1 MSSNDNHVYFLKQ
14 DKHSKK
20 FFISVPNDERGGCQC
35 EPTCATSIAVI
46 DPVASYSPSSLLLAG
61 VTAAGSTALYY
72 GTGLAALITDAIN
85 DVPPACALANIEKCH
100 TGDKCCQPFEINIA
114 KEFGTR
120 GTSGY
125 VVGCTTYPAT
135 LAVPVVTIGASAIAG
150 LSGATTLNN
159 VLGLTGSFL
168 AMPLYVTPALIGGP
182 PLPAIVPTIR
192 VGTQLL
198 TPLGGTGGL
207 INSAFPCA
215 IGNSAMLSDNAEVCV
230 DIRGFNTIFL
240 TTSGGTIAATVPFD
254 TSLSRCKINS
264 FPPGLGVTGAVLSLT
279 NPAIE
284 FFLNA
289 NGPYQTTG
297 SGVPIPAN
305 IVTSLAPYVNSTAL
319 ALLGT
324 QQTMLYGIYFGGMV
338 INTIDTRYDITVDV
352 TKRPLYFRSAIS
364 STLPNCT
371 AGFILYTSLGPCDYE
386 CLGPKL
392 AFTNT
397 ATSQVSVFGES
408 QLKVI
413 PYERGFPAG
422 AQSGVMLK
430 PRYTLPAG
438 TYSVCLILGCQI
450 YDAGT
455 VTLTGTT
462 LLTPVLD

>member
-20 FFISVPNDERGGCQC
+20 FFISVPNDEHGGCQC

-46 DPVASYSPSSLLLAG
+46 DPVASYSPSTTLLAG
-61 VTAAGSTALYY
+61 VTGFGSTGLNY

-85 DVPPACALANIEKCH
+85 DVAPACALANIEKCH

-114 KEFGTR
+114 KEFGTPA
-120 GTSGY
+120 TPGY
-125 VVGCTTYPAT
+125 VIGCTVYPAT

-150 LSGATTLNN
+150 LSGATVITN
-159 VLGLTGSFL
+159 VVGLPGSFPV
-168 AMPLYVTPALIGGP
+168 MPLFLTSLTYGIPSIPAV
-182 PLPAIVPTIR
+182 VPTIR

-207 INSAFPCA
+207 ITSAFPCA
-215 IGNSAMLSDNAEVCV
+215 IGNSALLSDNSEICV
-230 DIRGFNTIFL
+230 DVRGFNTVYL
-240 TTSGGTIAATVPFD
+240 VTSAGNIAAKVPFT
-254 TSLSRCKINS
+254 TSLSRCKVNTLS
-264 FPPGLGVTGAVLSLT
+264 PGLGVTGAVLSLT
-279 NPAIE
+279 NPALDLFIGTQGP
-284 FFLNA
+284 FYLNEVGA
-289 NGPYQTTG
+289 VLPT
-297 SGVPIPAN
+297 N
-305 IVTSLAPYVNSTAL
+305 IITSLAPYVNSASLPIL
-319 ALLGT
+319 ATQGLLV
-324 QQTMLYGIYFGGMV
+324 YGIYFGGMV
-338 INTIDTRYDITVDV
+338 INTIDTRYDITVNA
-352 TKRPLYFRSAIS
+352 TRRPLYFRSAVS

-386 CLGPKL
+386 CLEPKL

-413 PYERGFPAG
+413 PYERGFPSG

-450 YDAGT
+450 YDAGS
-455 VTLTGTT
+455 VTLLGTT